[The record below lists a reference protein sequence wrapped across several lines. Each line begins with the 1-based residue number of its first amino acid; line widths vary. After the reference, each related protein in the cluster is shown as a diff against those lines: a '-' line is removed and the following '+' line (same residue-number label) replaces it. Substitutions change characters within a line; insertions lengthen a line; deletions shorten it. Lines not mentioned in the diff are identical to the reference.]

1 MKKTKIILFLIL
13 NLIFLEIN
21 TAYTS
26 ISNTIIANV
35 GSEIITSYELK
46 NKIRI
51 VLFLTGQELSQTN
64 IDKAKETSLGSLIN
78 YKVILDFEKNCLN
91 IIFLY
96 LKT

>member
-51 VLFLTGQELSQTN
+51 VLFLTGQELSQIRWTREDN
-64 IDKAKETSLGSLIN
+64 GIIDPSTFCKFREPKSAETCKSAP
-78 YKVILDFEKNCLN
+78 
-91 IIFLY
+91 
-96 LKT
+96 T